1 MPGLLSSG
9 KIGHEGILVTEEI
22 CRGLPKGVCK
32 GSVVADSRVSD
43 MLTDNR
49 SSVSDA
55 RVLDVAMLAVQAR
68 CYIDLQAVRVPT

>member
-1 MPGLLSSG
+1 
-9 KIGHEGILVTEEI
+9 
-22 CRGLPKGVCK
+22 
-32 GSVVADSRVSD
+32 

-68 CYIDLQAVRVPT
+68 CYIDFTSSQSTGMTLEIGFIVGASQRMNGWPNIAG